1 MLLVRLVEES
11 LRGLLHDIV
20 MQLDHVIENP
30 FNPRVGL
37 LRHYFSHS
45 ADELDVFPYSRVGV
59 VVLRRSEWDYD

>member
-1 MLLVRLVEES
+1 
-11 LRGLLHDIV
+11 

-45 ADELDVFPYSRVGV
+45 ADELDVFPHSRVGV